1 MRKLLMTCA
10 ALSALALPSAAYAAD
25 LAVRPAPV
33 VAPAA
38 PWTGCYVG
46 IHAGAGW
53 GDKWWSDR
61 FIQDNVS
68 YTTSGWVTGA
78 QLGCN
83 YQTGPFVVGAEGT
96 WSWTNQEGNGVPV
109 GLAATAQLQSK
120 IDSITTA
127 GGRAGLVADKS
138 LIYVKVAAAWTDED
152 HSLLP
157 GALVLPQTINDT
169 RFGIVLGA
177 GVEYMIAPF
186 LTAKLEYNYD
196 DFGSKNYLFNA
207 IPGQVSV
214 ENRQRLHLLTL
225 GVNYKF
231 W

>member
-1 MRKLLMTCA
+1 MGHRRA
-10 ALSALALPSAAYAAD
+10 ARLQLPD
-25 LAVRPAPV
+25 RPVR
-33 VAPAA
+33 
-38 PWTGCYVG
+38 G
-46 IHAGAGW
+46 
-53 GDKWWSDR
+53 R
-61 FIQDNVS
+61 R
-68 YTTSGWVTGA
+68 
-78 QLGCN
+78 
-83 YQTGPFVVGAEGT
+83 EGT

-109 GLAATAQLQSK
+109 GLAALAQLSSK

-138 LIYVKVAAAWTDED
+138 LIYVKVAAAWADEE

-157 GALVLPQTINDT
+157 SAIVLPQTIDDT

-177 GVEYMIAPF
+177 GIEYMIAPI

-214 ENRQRLHLLTL
+214 DNRQRLHVLTL